1 MRRPVLGVLFGG
13 CGLGANPG
21 GLSEFCRIL
30 VIESEY
36 PYVVADGERNWVR
49 TSVLAPAVKPACRQ
63 CSGHLGA
70 LVIRRRAPV
79 RRVLDAVATSSSA
92 GTSSGDAGDHASDS
106 SEMQQQ

>member
-36 PYVVADGERNWVR
+36 PYVLADGERNWVR
-49 TSVLAPAVKPACRQ
+49 AS
-63 CSGHLGA
+63 
-70 LVIRRRAPV
+70 RRA
-79 RRVLDAVATSSSA
+79 RHSTTGSSA
-92 GTSSGDAGDHASDS
+92 ACARRGRNQFLGWHLIGRRGLSR
-106 SEMQQQ
+106 QRQF